1 MADLSLSLKF
11 KPPPEVEFG
20 RARALLAQP
29 ETRERVW
36 PLLAAAG
43 LVAFSALGLAAAV
56 ILGPPKPAPANLT
69 PELRLKPAVSTA
81 GRPASVEPPGLLG
94 RPPERAGLM

>member
-1 MADLSLSLKF
+1 MVDLSLSLKF

-43 LVAFSALGLAAAV
+43 LVASSAIALAAAV

-69 PELRLKPAVSTA
+69 PQLRLKPTMSAA
-81 GRPASVEPPGLLG
+81 DRPGSVEPPGLFG